1 MTKKL
6 TDELKM
12 TMVNEFVHGYTD
24 EHGVRKYPTIDG
36 LVRRHDVSRATL
48 YRHSQSENW
57 QQKKNQYQT
66 ELQETVSQ
74 ERMQRAVE
82 EARKLDDSCIQLSM
96 AMLTAVGR
104 RVQKVLQSQAA
115 DLDAEINA
123 PQFHQ
128 LTDVAVKAQ
137 RMGKLAL
144 GEAQEISKVSA
155 NVSNPE
161 SFRAVMDQLDELAAA
176 RSQEDGGPVH

>member
-104 RVQKVLQSQAA
+104 RVQKV
-115 DLDAEINA
+115 
-123 PQFHQ
+123 
-128 LTDVAVKAQ
+128 
-137 RMGKLAL
+137 
-144 GEAQEISKVSA
+144 
-155 NVSNPE
+155 
-161 SFRAVMDQLDELAAA
+161 
-176 RSQEDGGPVH
+176 